1 MMKVGL
7 TRFARPPSLGY
18 SVEIVASPGCWQRHL
33 TGGGTSTG
41 MPPLAIFLI
50 LLSTFLHAGW
60 NLVFRN
66 RQSDYAFLHI
76 TIVTSV
82 VGLAPALAAEFGP
95 RPLLVHVWGYLLL
108 AGLFQAVY
116 YLGLT
121 QGYRHGD
128 FTVVYPIART
138 LPVLLVAVG
147 DVARGRAPSLV
158 GWLGM
163 ILVSLGCIFIPLES
177 WRGFSRERFWNRAM
191 LWVAVTALGIVGYTL
206 TDKIAAEF
214 IIPGPWSAA
223 RYAVYEA
230 AASAVVY
237 GFILKW
243 FVRPGSSQTGWSDWS
258 WAILAAMGVFGAYW
272 LILWSYQLASQASYV
287 VALRQFSIIIGV
299 VLGAIFLREVAPML
313 RLSAACVIVV
323 GIAGIVL
330 GG

>member
-1 MMKVGL
+1 
-7 TRFARPPSLGY
+7 
-18 SVEIVASPGCWQRHL
+18 
-33 TGGGTSTG
+33 

-50 LLSTFLHAGW
+50 LLSSFVHAGW
-60 NLVFRN
+60 NLVLRN
-66 RQSDYAFLHI
+66 RQSDHAFLHI
-76 TIVTSV
+76 VIVTSV
-82 VGLAPALAAEFGP
+82 VGLGPALAAEFGP
-95 RPLLVHVWGYLLL
+95 RPVLGQVWGYLLL
-108 AGLFQAVY
+108 AGLCQAVY

-163 ILVSLGCIFIPLES
+163 ILVSLGCLFLPLES

-191 LWVAVTALGIVGYTL
+191 LWAVVTALAIVGYTL

-214 IIPGPWSAA
+214 IAPGPWTAA
-223 RYAVYEA
+223 QYGVYETA
-230 AASAVVY
+230 VSAGVY
-237 GFILKW
+237 WVILIW
-243 FVRPGSSQTGWSDWS
+243 FVRPTRRQTGWTDWV
-258 WAILAAMGVFGAYW
+258 WAALAAIGVFGAYW
-272 LILWSYQLASQASYV
+272 LILWSYQLAPQASYV
-287 VALRQFSIIIGV
+287 VALRQFSIIVGV
-299 VLGAIFLREVAPML
+299 VLGAVFLREVAPIL
-313 RLSAACVIVV
+313 RLSAACVIVA